1 MPGPASGTRTLA
13 MPNYRINRTCGRSSW
28 PLTFTPAKPSP
39 PVPRFVS
46 LGIPTGWEL
55 ESAADD
61 LIEGNSRGLQPH
73 PHPSRPTGGP
83 PGMFRPMVPAGP
95 PKIKQGEPVTG
106 FPLFDY
112 GYSTLVLARYAQE
125 PGVTL
130 SRIALSMMSRE
141 SRLQR

>member
-55 ESAADD
+55 ENAADD
-61 LIEGNSRGLQPH
+61 LIEGNSRGLQLH
-73 PHPSRPTGGP
+73 PHPPRLAVGP
-83 PGMFRPMVPAGP
+83 PGLFRPMVSAGP
-95 PKIKQGEPVTG
+95 PKKARGVVIHPAG
-106 FPLFDY
+106 FF
-112 GYSTLVLARYAQE
+112 V
-125 PGVTL
+125 
-130 SRIALSMMSRE
+130 
-141 SRLQR
+141 